1 MPPSATRDTL
11 PAWAADLSEKYY
23 SGVTSM
29 FVLHGNVR
37 DLAGRQFV
45 PLQQFL
51 REALF
56 GARDLVLFYDRG
68 GGLTFSTPEM
78 KADFE
83 RALSGY
89 DSFHGTNFARGL
101 PRNPDGVLNILDN
114 YLRLRILDGKKIAVV
129 IDFAET
135 VAPAG
140 DTSGMPAEDRNS
152 LVILKRWAQN
162 PVFLQAD
169 VTFCLIAENLVDLNL
184 GLVQNPGV
192 APIQIQ
198 LPDEDDRLELIQAQL
213 KTQTLPPGSDVSAA
227 TLAHL
232 TAGLKRVQLQ
242 SLISY
247 AVFCLKKKT
256 MKLLVNRKK
265 DMIET

>member
-1 MPPSATRDTL
+1 MVPPAATPLSGL
-11 PAWAADLSEKYY
+11 PGWAQELSEKYY
-23 SGVTSM
+23 SGVTAM

-37 DLAGRQFV
+37 DTMAWRRTDGIEFL
-45 PLQQFL
+45 PLPRFL

-68 GGLTFSTPEM
+68 GGLSFGHPDM

-83 RALSGY
+83 RALAGY
-89 DSFHGTNFARGL
+89 DSFHGTSFAKGL

-114 YLRLRILDGKKIAVV
+114 YLRLRLVDNKKIAVV

-135 VAPAG
+135 IAPAG
-140 DTSGMPAEDRNS
+140 DSSGMPAEDRNS

-169 VTFCLIAENLVDLNL
+169 VTFCLIAENLIELNL

-192 APIQIQ
+192 ASIEVP
-198 LPDEDDRLELIQAQL
+198 LPVAAGRL
-213 KTQTLPPGSDVSAA
+213 D
-227 TLAHL
+227 
-232 TAGLKRVQLQ
+232 
-242 SLISY
+242 
-247 AVFCLKKKT
+247 F
-256 MKLLVNRKK
+256 
-265 DMIET
+265 